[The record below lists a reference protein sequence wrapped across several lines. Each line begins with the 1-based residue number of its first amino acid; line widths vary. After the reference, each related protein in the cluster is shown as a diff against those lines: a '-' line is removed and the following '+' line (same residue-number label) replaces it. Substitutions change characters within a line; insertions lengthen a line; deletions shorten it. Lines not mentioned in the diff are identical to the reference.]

1 MTGED
6 KMKKVG
12 IVFAVIGLLWIFAEV
27 TQAAMVV

>member
-12 IVFAVIGLLWIFAEV
+12 IIFAVIGFLWIFAEI
-27 TQAAMVV
+27 TQAAMLI